1 MRLARVICR
10 IGWTRS
16 WQREWNGFSPPLTAV
31 QAGCQGVHDS
41 VIYLDA
47 PHLSWIN
54 GYKFSL
60 SFDRG
65 RLLLLSNKAILPPPT
80 RANDVERRVNEAV
93 CPLFYAPPSFPSAF
107 FFLQL
112 PLCRNDPFVLP
123 PLCRDEPSI
132 ARNTRYRSI
141 PDDGRVLRN
150 RLGQGL
156 DGQQLPWG
164 RQGSAGEKFR
174 SKSIA
179 DYGMVLRYRFNL
191 H

>member
-1 MRLARVICR
+1 MICR

-65 RLLLLSNKAILPPPT
+65 RLLLLSNKAILPPPA

-93 CPLFYAPPSFPSAF
+93 CPLFYAPPSSPSAF

-123 PLCRDEPSI
+123 LPSVETNHQSHVI
-132 ARNTRYRSI
+132 RGIDRSQTMDVFLEI
-141 PDDGRVLRN
+141 GWV
-150 RLGQGL
+150 
-156 DGQQLPWG
+156 
-164 RQGSAGEKFR
+164 K
-174 SKSIA
+174 
-179 DYGMVLRYRFNL
+179 V
-191 H
+191 

>member
-16 WQREWNGFSPPLTAV
+16 WQREWNGFFSPPLTAV

-65 RLLLLSNKAILPPPT
+65 RLLLLSNKAILPPPPA

-93 CPLFYAPPSFPSAF
+93 CPLFYAPPSSPSAF

-123 PLCRDEPSI
+123 PPPPLSRRTI
-132 ARNTRYRSI
+132 
-141 PDDGRVLRN
+141 N
-150 RLGQGL
+150 RT
-156 DGQQLPWG
+156 
-164 RQGSAGEKFR
+164 
-174 SKSIA
+174 
-179 DYGMVLRYRFNL
+179 
-191 H
+191 

>member
-16 WQREWNGFSPPLTAV
+16 WQREWNGFFSPPLTAV

-65 RLLLLSNKAILPPPT
+65 RLLLLSNKAILPPPPA

-93 CPLFYAPPSFPSAF
+93 CPLFYAPPSSPSAF

-112 PLCRNDPFVLP
+112 PLCRNDPFVLPPP

-156 DGQQLPWG
+156 RGQQLP
-164 RQGSAGEKFR
+164 
-174 SKSIA
+174 
-179 DYGMVLRYRFNL
+179 
-191 H
+191 